1 MYDLI
6 IIGGGPAGLSA
17 CVYAGRGFLNTL
29 IIEKKSFGGR
39 IKDTETV
46 KNYPGIIQTSGIEL
60 SDMFRNH
67 ALGIENVERIKS
79 TVTGVEKDGNIFK
92 VHTKRRGTFEARA
105 VILAL
110 GTREK
115 ILGIEGETEFAG
127 KGVSYCA
134 MCDAEFVKDK
144 DVHILGSGNVALEEA
159 EYISKFANKVT
170 IISIH
175 PDGIVD
181 ADKDIFKQVL
191 KNPKIEIIYNSYLTK
206 IQGEEYV
213 NSITLSK
220 LGKETS
226 LETDGIFMFV
236 GMEPQTE
243 IVSNLGILNQNKFIK
258 VNEKK
263 MTNIPG
269 LFAIGDCTD
278 TVLRQAVVAASD
290 GAIAAVY
297 VDRYLREEYR

>member
-17 CVYAGRGFLNTL
+17 CVYAGRGLLNTL

-39 IKDTETV
+39 IKDTEMV

-92 VHTKRRGTFEARA
+92 VHTKRRGTFEAKA

-115 ILGIEGETEFAG
+115 VLGIEGETEFAG

-134 MCDAEFVKDK
+134 TCDAEFVKDK

-159 EYISKFANKVT
+159 EYISKFANKVS

-191 KNPKIEIIYNSYLTK
+191 RNPKIEIIYNSYLIK

-243 IVSNLGILNQNKFIK
+243 IVSNLGILNENKFIK

-269 LFAIGDCTD
+269 LFAVGDCTD

-297 VDRYLREEYR
+297 ADRYLREEYR

>member
-17 CVYAGRGFLNTL
+17 CVYAGRGLLNTL

-39 IKDTETV
+39 IKDTEMV
-46 KNYPGIIQTSGIEL
+46 KNYPGIRQTSGIEL
-60 SDMFRNH
+60 SDMFRVH
-67 ALGIENVERIKS
+67 ALGIENVERIKT
-79 TVTGVEKDGNIFK
+79 TVTGVEKDGDVFK
-92 VHTKRRGTFEARA
+92 VHTKRRGTFEAKA

-115 ILGIEGETEFAG
+115 ILGIEGEIEFSG
-127 KGVSYCA
+127 RGVSYCA
-134 MCDAEFVKDK
+134 TCDAEFVKDK

-175 PDGIVD
+175 PDGVVD

-191 KNPKIEIIYNSYLTK
+191 RNPKIDIIYNSYLTK

-213 NSITLSK
+213 NSITLST
-220 LGKETS
+220 LGKEKD

-243 IVSNLGILNQNKFIK
+243 IVADLGILNENHFIE
-258 VNEKK
+258 VDDRK
-263 MTNIPG
+263 MTKIPG
-269 LFAIGDCTD
+269 LFAVGDCTD

-297 VDRYLREEYR
+297 VDKYLRGEYR

>member
-17 CVYAGRGFLNTL
+17 CVYAGRGLLNTL

-39 IKDTETV
+39 IKDTEMVT
-46 KNYPGIIQTSGIEL
+46 NYPAIRQTSGIEL
-60 SDMFRNH
+60 SDMFKVH
-67 ALGIENVERIKS
+67 ALGIENVERIKT
-79 TVTGVEKDGNIFK
+79 TVTGVEKDGDVFK
-92 VHTKRRGTFEARA
+92 VHTKRRGTFEAKA

-115 ILGIEGETEFAG
+115 ILGIEGEIEFSG
-127 KGVSYCA
+127 RGVSYCA
-134 MCDAEFVKDK
+134 TCDAEFVKDK

-175 PDGIVD
+175 PDGVVD

-191 KNPKIEIIYNSYLTK
+191 RNPKIDIIYNSYLTK

-213 NSITLSK
+213 NSITLST
-220 LGKETS
+220 LGQEKD

-243 IVSNLGILNQNKFIK
+243 IVADLGILNENHFIE
-258 VNEKK
+258 VDDRK
-263 MTNIPG
+263 MTKIPG
-269 LFAIGDCTD
+269 LFAAGDCTD

-297 VDRYLREEYR
+297 VDKYLRGEYR